1 MHEKLSSRPV
11 LSWALYDFAN
21 TIFSLNIV
29 SLYFALWISSDLQ
42 GGEYLYPPMYSLSM
56 LCVALAAPFLGHLAD
71 KKGQKPFLFVFTAT
85 CITATAL
92 LAWPRQAV
100 PALIMFALA
109 NFSYQVSLV
118 FYNALLP
125 VVSSDRNRGR
135 VSGLGVAL
143 GYVGAILGM
152 YLVLPFVDATAYG
165 WLPSP
170 LKGIV
175 DLLSVEE
182 LVGGTP
188 VRVNAFLPTAIL
200 FLLFSLPLFLW
211 VHEPRMVQRTSGGQG
226 TIREVLWTL
235 RTLPAHREL
244 FKFLVANFL
253 YADVMHTIILVMA
266 IYAERAVGFSTQ
278 AAINL
283 LIAISAV
290 GAMAGSW
297 FFGWLADRRP
307 VKSVML
313 LILSLWVLTLVLTYL
328 VRSPVLFYLVGML
341 AGAGLGGVWVV
352 ARVCLLLLAP
362 REKLGEF
369 FGLYGVTGK
378 AASVIGPLLW
388 SITLFLF
395 AAYGPE
401 KYRFAVITLLLLLL
415 AALGLFATIR
425 FPPASEEGAG

>member
-1 MHEKLSSRPV
+1 MHEKLSSLPV

-29 SLYFALWISSDLQ
+29 SLYFALWISTDLQ

-56 LCVALAAPFLGHLAD
+56 LCVALVAPFLGHLAD

-92 LAWPRQAV
+92 LAWPRRAW
-100 PALIMFALA
+100 PALVMFALA

-125 VVSSDRNRGR
+125 VVSSARNRGR

-152 YLVLPFVDATAYG
+152 YMVLPFVDPPAYG
-165 WLPSP
+165 WLPTP
-170 LKGIV
+170 LKWIV

-182 LVGGTP
+182 LVGEAP
-188 VRVNAFLPTAIL
+188 VRVNAFLPTAML

-211 VHEPRMVQRTSGGQG
+211 VHEPRMVQRTREGQG
-226 TIREVLWTL
+226 TIREVLGTL

-244 FKFLVANFL
+244 LKFLVANFL

-313 LILSLWVLTLVLTYL
+313 LILSLWVFTLVLAFL
-328 VRSPVLFYLVGML
+328 VRSPVPFYLVGML

-352 ARVCLLLLAP
+352 ARLCLLLLAP

-388 SITLFLF
+388 STTLFLF

-415 AALGLFATIR
+415 AALGLFVTIR
-425 FPPASEEGAG
+425 FPPASEEGVG

>member
-1 MHEKLSSRPV
+1 MTEKLWSRPV

-29 SLYFALWISSDLQ
+29 SLYFALWISTDLQ
-42 GGEYLYPPMYSLSM
+42 GGEYLYPPTYALSM
-56 LCVALAAPFLGHLAD
+56 LCVALAAPFLGNLAD

-92 LAWPRQAV
+92 LAWPRQAG
-100 PALIMFALA
+100 PALVVFALA
-109 NFSYQVSLV
+109 NFSYQASLI
-118 FYNALLP
+118 FYNTLLP
-125 VVSSDRNRGR
+125 AVSNESNRGR

-143 GYVGAILGM
+143 GYVGAIVGM
-152 YLVLPFVDATAYG
+152 YMVLPFVDPTAYG

-170 LKGIV
+170 LKWVV
-175 DLLSVEE
+175 DLLIVQE
-182 LVGGTP
+182 LVGTEP

-200 FLLFSLPLFLW
+200 FLLFSLPVFVW
-211 VHEPRMVQRTSGGQG
+211 VCEPRVTPHLGVRLG
-226 TIREVLWTL
+226 TIREVFWTL
-235 RTLPAHREL
+235 RTLPADREL

-290 GAMAGSW
+290 GAMIGSW
-297 FFGWLADRRP
+297 LFGWLADRRP

-313 LILSLWVLTLVLTYL
+313 LILSLWVLTLVLAFL
-328 VRSPVLFYLVGML
+328 ARAPGLFYGVGML
-341 AGAGLGGVWVV
+341 AGAGLGGIWVV
-352 ARVCLLLLAP
+352 ARLCLLLLAP

-378 AASVIGPLLW
+378 VAAVVGPLLW
-388 SITLFLF
+388 SGTLFLF
-395 AAYGPE
+395 AAYGPD
-401 KYRFAVITLLLLLL
+401 KYRFGVITLLLLLL
-415 AALGLFATIR
+415 AAIGLFATVR
-425 FPPASEEGAG
+425 FPARVASG